1 MALGDRYSKLLLDQ
15 PSFNDG
21 TVGGGIANVIQQGL
35 RGYMYGQEQEEL
47 DAQEAAVDGVLEL
60 LLRNNPATPATQIAL
75 ETGSP
80 RYEAMSDAPIAPI
93 ATGGPRFADD
103 AFPVATAPTQLA
115 PSTRFAQ
122 VPGTPSDFDQAIMM
136 LSDAGLSDAAFNLLS
151 QKREGEAA
159 AAALAEQRAYDVEM
173 TPNVSIMT
181 GADLGQPAD
190 LNSYVVTRQ
199 NGQVTDISSLGAGG
213 DTFNI
218 GDGGLTLTPGQ
229 ETLDETFVKEVHIPF
244 MLEGGFASALKGI
257 DQLQVVVDRL
267 NATVAGESDADL
279 TGTMVSA
286 LGFFGDDVV
295 AVLNPEAMDTRQL
308 VEEVVQRNL
317 RLILGGQFTEK
328 EGANLIARAYNPA
341 LSEAANADRL
351 TRLLRSMQSG
361 YAARYASSMYFQ
373 ENGTLNNYA
382 AVVPDM
388 PLTNEGMLAAF
399 NIALDGSVPSAGAPS
414 AADVDAA
421 AAVLGDL

>member
-47 DAQEAAVDGVLEL
+47 AAQEALVDNVFQL
-60 LLRNNPATPATQIAL
+60 LLRNNPATPATQMPI
-75 ETGSP
+75 ESGSP
-80 RYEAMSDAPIAPI
+80 RYEAMSDAPIA
-93 ATGGPRFADD
+93 TGSPRFADD
-103 AFPVATAPTQLA
+103 ASPVATAPTQLA

-122 VPGTPSDFDQAIMM
+122 VPGTPSDFDQALTM
-136 LSDAGLSDAAFNLLS
+136 LSEGGLSDLAFNLLS

-159 AAALAEQRAYDVEM
+159 AAALAEQRAYDAEM
-173 TPNVSIMT
+173 TPSVSIMT
-181 GADLGQPAD
+181 GADFGQPDD
-190 LNSYVVTRQ
+190 LNSYAVTMQ
-199 NGQVTDISSLGAGG
+199 NGQVTEIEPLGAGG

-218 GDGGLTLTPGQ
+218 GSGGLTLTPGQ
-229 ETLDETFVKEVHIPF
+229 KELDISFAKDVHIPF
-244 MLEGGFASALKGI
+244 VMEGGFASALKGM
-257 DQLQVVVDRL
+257 DQLQVAVDRL
-267 NATVAGESDADL
+267 NAAVAGESDADL

-286 LGFFGDDVV
+286 LSFFGDDVV
-295 AVLNPEAMDTRQL
+295 AALNPEAMDTKQL

-317 RLILGGQFTEK
+317 RLILGAQFTEK

-361 YAARYASSMYFQ
+361 YAARYAATQYFQ
-373 ENGTLNNYA
+373 EYGTLDGYVAVLPNVPLNNA
-382 AVVPDM
+382 GLLATFDM
-388 PLTNEGMLAAF
+388 
-399 NIALDGSVPSAGAPS
+399 ALDGSVPSAGAPS

-421 AAVLGDL
+421 TELLVGGL